1 MFDVHLFFHYIDF
14 HRAGCYGFIM
24 KPGNIIEYIDRQKI
38 RCAAVMEV
46 KNTKLRLL
54 TENDREVKLS
64 LGRVSHISSTC
75 IDLSLGRN
83 ELVVT
88 LKATSN
94 KRKDLVG
101 SVNIRELWDV
111 LHAEQEWIDLSTMT
125 GLCFPDNP
133 DGDHE
138 AVVVRAIFND
148 RLYFKFDHNRF
159 FPNSEKRVEQITALR
174 REESRRNRIIEKGGA
189 WLKLVN
195 GDKGSFSSDSLSG
208 DKIEYVKIL
217 KSFYLF
223 EKESTH
229 YALGKA
235 MLEKAGIRAGEAVFQ
250 LLVKLGVWDKNE
262 NIELH
267 RYKIPISFPA
277 EVTKKAAELA
287 GSMAVISTY
296 RGREDLTMLPVITID
311 GQSTLDFDDALSI
324 EEMGDHYR
332 LGIHISDVGHYI
344 KKRDIIEQE
353 ALARGSSIYMLDRK
367 IPMIPACFAEDLCS
381 LKAGEL
387 RPAISVMV
395 KLSRFFE
402 IIDFEIIPSLVRVK
416 QQLTYSNVN
425 MIAEDNREIALLYD
439 IAKEFREFRLGR
451 GAVQI
456 TLPEINIRTNEA
468 GELVISR
475 MQRES
480 PGRMLVAE
488 IMIMANWMMARFLA
502 KHDAPAIFRS
512 QPEPRGRLYKSNEG
526 TLFQNWMQRKLLSRY
541 VLGVKPEH
549 HSGLGLEA
557 YVTGTSPIRK
567 YYDFATQ
574 RQIRAILGLEE
585 SYSIEEIQRIIQ
597 LLEQPIRC
605 VMKIQNSRHGYWLLK
620 YLETRIGQKEEA
632 IVLFKRRNSYQV
644 LIKEYMIECEMPVS
658 SGIDLKPEDLI
669 QIRLQHVNARKD
681 VLSVYMG

>member
-1 MFDVHLFFHYIDF
+1 
-14 HRAGCYGFIM
+14 M

-38 RCAAVMEV
+38 RCAVVMEV
-46 KNTKLRLL
+46 KNKKLRLL

-64 LGRVSHISSTC
+64 LGRVSHKSRAC
-75 IDLSLGRN
+75 IDLSLSRYN
-83 ELVVT
+83 MVES
-88 LKATSN
+88 LKKTVN

-111 LHAEQEWIDLSTMT
+111 LHAEQEWVDLATMA

-138 AVVVRAIFND
+138 AAVVRAIFND
-148 RLYFKFDHNRF
+148 RLYFKFDYNRF
-159 FPNSEKRVEQITALR
+159 FPNSEKRVEQIAAHR
-174 REESRRNRIIEKGGA
+174 REEARRNRIIEKGGA

-195 GDKGSFSSDSLSG
+195 GDKGSFSPDSLSLEY
-208 DKIEYVKIL
+208 IEIL

-235 MLEKAGIRAGEAVFQ
+235 MLEKAGIRADEAVFQ

-277 EVTKKAAELA
+277 EVMKKAAELA
-287 GSMAVISTY
+287 RRQSGGVRACPPSVW
-296 RGREDLTMLPVITID
+296 RGREDLTMLPAITID
-311 GQSTLDFDDALSI
+311 GQSTTDFDDALSI
-324 EEMGDHYR
+324 EEMDDHYR
-332 LGIHISDVGHYI
+332 LGIHISDVGHCI
-344 KKRDIIEQE
+344 KKRDIIDQE
-353 ALARGSSIYMLDRK
+353 AIVRGSSIYMLDRK

-402 IIDFEIIPSLVRVK
+402 IIDFDIIPSLVRVK
-416 QQLTYSNVN
+416 EQLTYYNVN
-425 MIAEDNREIALLYD
+425 MIAEDDREIGILYD
-439 IAKEFREFRLGR
+439 IAKKFREFRLGR

-456 TLPEINIRTNEA
+456 TLPEINIWINED
-468 GELVISR
+468 GELTISR
-475 MQRES
+475 IQRES

-488 IMIMANWMMARFLA
+488 IMIMANWLMARFLT
-502 KHDAPAIFRS
+502 KHDAPAIFRC
-512 QPEPRGRLYKSNEG
+512 QPEPRGRLYKGKEG

-541 VLGVKPEH
+541 VLSMEPEH

-557 YVTGTSPIRK
+557 YVTATSPIRK

-585 SYSIEEIQRIIQ
+585 PYSSEEIQRIIQ
-597 LLEQPIRC
+597 LLEQPMSC
-605 VMKIQNSRHGYWLLK
+605 VMKIQNSRHRYWLLK

-632 IVLFKRRNSYQV
+632 IVLFKRKNSYQA
-644 LIKEYMIECEMPVS
+644 LMKNYMIECELPVS
-658 SGIDLKPEDLI
+658 SGIDLKPKDLI

>member
-1 MFDVHLFFHYIDF
+1 
-14 HRAGCYGFIM
+14 M

-38 RCAAVMEV
+38 ICAVVMEV
-46 KNTKLRLL
+46 KNKKLRLL

-64 LGRVSHISSTC
+64 LGRVSHKSSTC
-75 IDLSLGRN
+75 MDLSLSRY

-88 LKATSN
+88 LKAAAN
-94 KRKDLVG
+94 KRKDLAG
-101 SVNIRELWDV
+101 SVNIRELWDT
-111 LHAEQEWIDLSTMT
+111 LHTEQEWIDLATMT
-125 GLCFPDNP
+125 ELCFPANP

-138 AVVVRAIFND
+138 AAVVRAIFND
-148 RLYFKFDHNRF
+148 RLYFKFDLDRF
-159 FPNSEKRVEQITALR
+159 FPNSEKRVEQIAAHR
-174 REESRRNRIIEKGGA
+174 REEARRNRIIEEGGA
-189 WLKLVN
+189 WLKTVN
-195 GDKGSFSSDSLSG
+195 GDKGSFSPDSLCL
-208 DKIEYVKIL
+208 EYVKIL

-223 EKESTH
+223 KKESTH

-235 MLEKAGIRAGEAVFQ
+235 MLEKAGIRADEAVFQ

-277 EVTKKAAELA
+277 EVMKKAAELA
-287 GSMAVISTY
+287 RRQSGGVRACPPSVW
-296 RGREDLTMLPVITID
+296 RGREDLTMLPAITID
-311 GQSTLDFDDALSI
+311 GQSTTDFDDALSI
-324 EEMGDHYR
+324 EEMDDHYR

-344 KKRDIIEQE
+344 KKEDIIDQE
-353 ALARGSSIYMLDRK
+353 ALVRGSSIYMLDRK
-367 IPMIPACFAEDLCS
+367 IPMIPACLAEDLCS

-416 QQLTYSNVN
+416 QQLTYYDVN
-425 MIAEDNREIALLYD
+425 MIAEDDREIGILYD
-439 IAKEFREFRLGR
+439 IAKKFREFRLGR

-456 TLPEINIRTNEA
+456 TLPEINIRINEA
-468 GELVISR
+468 GELTISR
-475 MQRES
+475 IQRES
-480 PGRMLVAE
+480 PGRMLVEE
-488 IMIMANWMMARFLA
+488 IMIMANWLMARFLA
-502 KHDAPAIFRS
+502 KQDAPAIFRS
-512 QPEPRGRLYKSNEG
+512 QPEPRGRLYKGNKGS
-526 TLFQNWMQRKLLSRY
+526 LFQNWMQRKLLSRY
-541 VLGVKPEH
+541 VLGMEPEH

-557 YVTGTSPIRK
+557 YVTATSPIRK

-585 SYSIEEIQRIIQ
+585 PYSSEEIQRIIQ
-597 LLEQPIRC
+597 LLEQPMSC
-605 VMKIQNSRHGYWLLK
+605 VMKIQNSRHRYWLLK

-632 IVLFKRRNSYQV
+632 IVLFKRKNSYQA
-644 LIKEYMIECEMPVS
+644 LMKEYMIECELPVS